1 MPRRSSG
8 RRYAE
13 AAWQLAER
21 DGTVEAW
28 QRDLAFVASL
38 AADPEATRDLDN
50 PAISAAVRREALRKA
65 LGGRV
70 SAYALNLCLILLGR
84 GRFYLLPAV
93 SVEYDA
99 LLRRSRG
106 IVAATVTTP
115 APLPGGDAVAV
126 KARVEKLAGA
136 PVELTTATDESLIGG
151 LTVRIGD
158 QLIDA
163 SVRGRL
169 ERLKERL
176 ANPAS

>member
-1 MPRRSSG
+1 MPRQSTG

-13 AAWQLAER
+13 AAWELAER
-21 DGTVEAW
+21 DGTAEVW
-28 QRDLAFVASL
+28 QRDLALVASL
-38 AADPEATRDLDN
+38 AADPRASRDLDN
-50 PAISAAVRREALRKA
+50 PAVPAAMRREALRKA
-65 LGGRV
+65 LGRRV
-70 SAYALNLCLILLGR
+70 SAHALNLCLILLDR

-93 SVEYDA
+93 SAEYDA

-115 APLPGGDAVAV
+115 APLSAGDAAAV

-169 ERLKERL
+169 ERLTARL
-176 ANPAS
+176 ASPAN